1 MKNSIHSIVALAL
14 DLSSALRVAQ
24 EETTRIAAR
33 VDATRGGGSSGT
45 AQEATAAVASTLRTE
60 LDRVSSE
67 FRMQSQ
73 FMFLVM
79 ARINA
84 RLAVRLD
91 FSGYFSDQGR
101 TPLVNK

>member
-14 DLSSALRVAQ
+14 DLCGVLRVAQ
-24 EETTRIAAR
+24 EETTRIEAR
-33 VDATRGGGSSGT
+33 ADATRGGGSDSARGD
-45 AQEATAAVASTLRTE
+45 AAAVASTLRAE

-91 FSGYFSDQGR
+91 FSGYFSDQSR
-101 TPLVNK
+101 TPLVNR